1 MKKRDMIEAM
11 KKTLQEG
18 WPVPRWI
25 NAWLNNLPDDIEE
38 KPIEPEPRPTCENWF
53 YVNVK
58 NKDKSN
64 ISSPVE
70 KPIEPEQ
77 CPICEN
83 WFYMNVKNK
92 DMSCLVKHEFGA
104 CCHFKDRQAEKPEP
118 KDQPEIEWEQNL
130 NDIPILIPSDK
141 IFDMRQHAHMMT
153 KLGGC
158 DIRQLKD
165 FIRSEMRAMLKE
177 LLTDANAGDA
187 CEDCLYDFIQYIH
200 NARDKRGL

>member
-53 YVNVK
+53 Y
-58 NKDKSN
+58 
-64 ISSPVE
+64 
-70 KPIEPEQ
+70 
-77 CPICEN
+77 
-83 WFYMNVKNK
+83 MNVKNK

-118 KDQPEIEWEQNL
+118 KDQPEIEWEKRTQKHLQLLQAVAGAADHLRSSGEVHEEALYRL
-130 NDIPILIPSDK
+130 NIALDALRE
-141 IFDMRQHAHMMT
+141 F
-153 KLGGC
+153 
-158 DIRQLKD
+158 
-165 FIRSEMRAMLKE
+165 EKE
-177 LLTDANAGDA
+177 NN
-187 CEDCLYDFIQYIH
+187 H
-200 NARDKRGL
+200 V